1 MKYFSSDDESKDGY
15 EEIKPL
21 MSTEN
26 SSLGSSHNSIFDDHE
41 DGRYNSVS
49 AFLIFFFPALGGLLF
64 GYDIGATSAVLTQLK
79 DSGTSGV
86 TWTVTVSDSSLL
98 QGLIT
103 SIGMFGA
110 LLGSLTC
117 FKIADG
123 LGRRR
128 TLIIASILFT
138 VGATIEYFSGRS
150 TLSASTGIGLLLL
163 GRIVYGYACGFAMHG
178 APAYIGEMA
187 PPQIR
192 GVLVSLKEVFI
203 VLGMLLGY
211 TIGYSYSSRVGGWRV
226 TYFWAVAPAVI
237 MLYGMWNLPYSARWL
252 ALQGRISEAK
262 DSMRFVIPEL
272 PSTEVE
278 SLRELALQSSMRRAE
293 NRPES
298 LFEDIRR
305 FRAPNIYPALV
316 AGIGLVIFQQISGQ
330 PSVLYYADSLFEDVG
345 MDLSASIL
353 IAAWKLIAT
362 SIATFT
368 VDKYGRKTLLLWGCS
383 LMFVALVILTI
394 AFIFPYTPAETC
406 NAYTSSDS
414 CPSSDGC
421 TWLSSCESTC
431 LLSGEAD
438 NECTCCAASFD
449 FHKDVLLFA
458 LFLYIGGYQIGFGPI
473 SWLMISEIFPIEV
486 RGKAVSMAVVM
497 NFFWNTIMTLLFPV
511 ELEYLGSSITFLI
524 YTFIIC
530 LALYFI
536 YRNVPETK
544 GMTLEEIEA
553 YFVATSG
560 GKRRSGDN
568 DDGEQLPNKREE
580 ISNSMPATSAPSA
593 SSANDRVFTGL
604 VGRPVGDDYS
614 YQNPFA
620 ENSNHD
626 LQHRLET
633 PRSPPVA
640 RRSSQSSQNSYHSVS
655 SSSRSESFYEHG
667 NLDPESNEHL
677 LGSTITIGTG
687 LQPPQMPSSS
697 ASSVSS
703 SSSSTKKTHEDLRAL
718 L

>member
-1 MKYFSSDDESKDGY
+1 MKYFTSDDESKDGY

-26 SSLGSSHNSIFDDHE
+26 SSLGSSSHHSSIFDETE
-41 DGRYNSVS
+41 DGRYNSYS

-64 GYDIGATSAVLTQLK
+64 GYDIGATSAVLTQLT

-86 TWTVTVSDSSLL
+86 SWTSTVSNSSLL
-98 QGLIT
+98 QGFIT

-128 TLIIASILFT
+128 TLIIAAFLFII
-138 VGATIEYFSGRS
+138 GAIIEYASGNSSFSAAAG
-150 TLSASTGIGLLLL
+150 LSLLLI
-163 GRIVYGYACGFAMHG
+163 GRIIYGYACGFAMHG

-211 TIGYSYSSRVGGWRV
+211 TIGYIYSFRVGGWRI
-226 TYFWAVAPAVI
+226 TYFWAVLPAVV
-237 MLYGMWNLPYSARWL
+237 MLYGMWHLPFSARWL
-252 ALQGRISEAK
+252 ALQGRVSEAK
-262 DSMRFVIPEL
+262 DAMRFVIPEL
-272 PSTEVE
+272 PMSEIE

-298 LFEDIRR
+298 LAEDIRR

-353 IAAWKLIAT
+353 VAAWKLIAT
-362 SIATFT
+362 SVATVT

-383 LMFVALVILTI
+383 LMLVALVILTI
-394 AFIFPYTPAETC
+394 AFMFPYTSAETC
-406 NAYTSSDS
+406 NEYTTSDT
-414 CPSSDGC
+414 CPGSDGC
-421 TWLSSCESTC
+421 SWSSSCSSTC

-438 NECTCCAASFD
+438 NDCDCCTASFD

-458 LFLYIGGYQIGFGPI
+458 LFVYIGGYQIGFGPI
-473 SWLMISEIFPIEV
+473 SWLMISEIFPLEV

-497 NFFWNTIMTLLFPV
+497 NFFWNTVMTLLFPV
-511 ELEYLGSSITFLI
+511 ELEYLGSSLTFFIYLI
-524 YTFIIC
+524 IIC
-530 LALYFI
+530 FALYFVN
-536 YRNVPETK
+536 RNVPETK
-544 GMTLEEIEA
+544 GMTLEQIEA
-553 YFVATSG
+553 YFVALSG
-560 GKRRSGDN
+560 GKQGPDGDN
-568 DDGEQLPNKREE
+568 GDKLTGKQHPESSTHNTYHDEVDT
-580 ISNSMPATSAPSA
+580 TSPLAPSTTA
-593 SSANDRVFTGL
+593 ALYHGLTADDVVHSSDEYSVTSGS
-604 VGRPVGDDYS
+604 S
-614 YQNPFA
+614 YQN
-620 ENSNHD
+620 
-626 LQHRLET
+626 T
-633 PRSPPVA
+633 PGRG
-640 RRSSQSSQNSYHSVS
+640 NK
-655 SSSRSESFYEHG
+655 SSRPTAI
-667 NLDPESNEHL
+667 L
-677 LGSTITIGTG
+677 
-687 LQPPQMPSSS
+687 
-697 ASSVSS
+697 
-703 SSSSTKKTHEDLRAL
+703 
-718 L
+718 